1 MTEKETG
8 KEADQNSEQAT
19 EVKDEQKSAG
29 SSSRQQ
35 EQSDGSLDD
44 KEMAILLL
52 SIEEQL
58 CRLYIEAENETYSS
72 KLGSLLSSFLH
83 NSNST
88 RRNLRDLITRHGWI
102 SPDAAKREDYE
113 KVIRK
118 FEGTTP
124 PVV

>member
-29 SSSRQQ
+29 SSSKQQ

-44 KEMAILLL
+44 KERAILLL

-72 KLGSLLSSFLH
+72 KLGSLLSSFLQK
-83 NSNST
+83 SNST

-113 KVIRK
+113 KVIQK

>member
-72 KLGSLLSSFLH
+72 KLGSLLSSFLQK
-83 NSNST
+83 SNST

-113 KVIRK
+113 KVIQK

>member
-8 KEADQNSEQAT
+8 KEADPNSEQAT
-19 EVKDEQKSAG
+19 EVKVEQKSAD
-29 SSSRQQ
+29 SSSKQQ

-52 SIEEQL
+52 SMEEQL

-72 KLGSLLSSFLH
+72 KLGSLLSSFLQ

>member
-29 SSSRQQ
+29 SSSKQQ

-72 KLGSLLSSFLH
+72 KLGSLLSSFLQK
-83 NSNST
+83 SNST

-113 KVIRK
+113 KVIQK